1 MPRFPSRIGCAAAG
15 VIALFS
21 AFAPARAE
29 VLLVTYTSRYV
40 GTEVFKFNTLDGS
53 GVPGYGDSEIS
64 FPLLYDSQGS
74 LAAPGPRHGLLNL
87 KQPLWG
93 CAGQRG
99 AARFTIA
106 FASTPASAP

>member
-1 MPRFPSRIGCAAAG
+1 MPKSPSRVAYAAT
-15 VIALFS
+15 VVALIS
-21 AFAPARAE
+21 AFAFAARAE
-29 VLLVTYTSRYV
+29 ELEVTYTSGHV
-40 GTEVFKFNTLDGS
+40 GTEIFKFNTLDGY
-53 GVPGYGDSEIS
+53 GVPGCGDSEIS
-64 FPLLYDSQGS
+64 FPLLYDSQGR